1 MKRWIKVYINEWL
14 EGSIR
19 VDLTSAERGVWVD
32 LLLLGG
38 LSRNEGR
45 IERSKGIPYE
55 DDALVN
61 KFEIDEKLLKSTL
74 EKCFKEGR
82 LQRAKDGAL
91 VITNWGKYQAVPDG
105 KEPYLEDPRDRE
117 LRERKQTR
125 VLTTKYPDE
134 AEHKLESLKDD

>member
-61 KFEIDEKLLKSTL
+61 KFEIDE
-74 EKCFKEGR
+74 
-82 LQRAKDGAL
+82 
-91 VITNWGKYQAVPDG
+91 
-105 KEPYLEDPRDRE
+105 
-117 LRERKQTR
+117 
-125 VLTTKYPDE
+125 
-134 AEHKLESLKDD
+134 